1 MRHSIP
7 EIAKISARAAWAGSD
22 WRLLRIRVAC
32 HESFRAAVCRVYED
46 DVRWLTPWRIDG
58 QKYDRVLEQLGHC
71 MDGTALKKQ
80 QLIRLKRRLG
90 RLPHRKRALGLAYA
104 PQEQALFQ
112 DLSARDNLRLG
123 LADDRS
129 FEARLADV
137 SGWFPVLTA
146 RLFQHAGTLSG
157 GEQKMLI
164 VARGLIAEPRLFLLD
179 EVTEGLQPSVVD
191 RLAEVL
197 ATTRRERGTAMLVVE
212 QHLPFVLGLADSFA
226 VLKRGEVVD
235 TGPVDAGSAVRI
247 DEHMRL

>member
-1 MRHSIP
+1 VTLALELSGVTSGYGSSPVVHGVSLQIAP
-7 EIAKISARAAWAGSD
+7 GEILALVGRNGMGKTSLLKTILAFLPAWQG
-22 WRLLRIRVAC
+22 
-32 HESFRAAVCRVYED
+32 AV
-46 DVRWLTPWRIDG
+46 RIDG
-58 QKYDRVLEQLGHC
+58 RDVTLL
-71 MDGTALKKQ
+71 A
-80 QLIRLKRRLG
+80 
-90 RLPHRKRALGLAYA
+90 PHRKRALGLAYA

-112 DLSARDNLRLG
+112 DLSVRDNLRLG
-123 LADDRS
+123 LDDDRA

-137 SGWFPVLTA
+137 RDWFPVLAA
-146 RLFQHAGTLSG
+146 RLAQRAGTLSG

-164 VARGLIAEPRLFLLD
+164 VARGLVARPRLFLLD

-212 QHLPFVLGLADSFA
+212 QHLPFVLGLADRFA